1 MFLEANIGLFKAKG
15 TIPVTLLMAMAMAM
29 AMSDGLWCLYRLSGY
44 YPPAPCE
51 IMPLIHI
58 FINR

>member
-15 TIPVTLLMAMAMAM
+15 TIPVTLLLAMA
-29 AMSDGLWCLYRLSGY
+29 DGLWCLYRLSGY